1 VKFWF
6 DQAGTGLTGAG
17 EVVVL
22 SRDEVRGCLSEIDP
36 VDVVRTTLA
45 DHDRGQCLL
54 PAEAYLRW
62 KNSKG
67 AYTRS
72 IGMPGAVRDNYGMK
86 IINASVSN
94 PAAGLER
101 AGGIGL
107 CFDEDTARITTIME
121 AGLLSAVRTAA
132 VSAVGVDATGYS
144 EATSLTIVG
153 CGAQGRM
160 HAALLTRRLPGLR
173 TVSLYDRSPEAAYQ
187 LAATITRDGLPVTVH
202 SDARTAVAASEI
214 TVFTTTVDEGYVE
227 PDWVRPGAL
236 LVNVSLGDL
245 TDATFLEAAAVYVDD
260 LELVADNPRRPL
272 GRLMAAGLITR
283 PGDAPARQTRPGC
296 ADTPRRID
304 ATLGGL
310 LTGRHTTHGVAT
322 PHVVLNPF
330 GMGVLDVALYGA
342 VATQAHLDGI
352 GSTVHLG

>member
-1 VKFWF
+1 MSDLWF

-17 EVVVL
+17 EVLLL
-22 SRDEVRGCLSEIDP
+22 SRDEVRRCLEEIDP
-36 VDVVRTTLA
+36 VDVIRDTLA
-45 DHDRGQCLL
+45 DHDRGRCQL

-62 KNSKG
+62 DNSQG

-72 IGMPGAVRDNYGMK
+72 IGMPGAVGANYGMK

-107 CFDEDTARITTIME
+107 CFDEETARITTIME

-132 VSAVGVDATGYS
+132 VSAVGVDAAGYT

-160 HAALLTRRLPGLR
+160 HAALLARRLPHLR
-173 TVSLYDRSPEAAYQ
+173 TMSLYDRSVDTAHG
-187 LAATITRDGLPVTVH
+187 LAATITRDDLPVTVH
-202 SDARTAVAASEI
+202 PDARAAVAASEI

-227 PDWVRPGAL
+227 PGWVRPGAL

-245 TDATFLEAAAVYVDD
+245 TNETFLDAAAVYVDD
-260 LELVADNPRRPL
+260 LDLVADNPRRPL
-272 GRLMAAGLITR
+272 GRLMAAGLVTR
-283 PGDAPARQTRPGC
+283 PGDTTGGPARQ
-296 ADTPRRID
+296 ID

-310 LTGRHTTHGVAT
+310 LTGRYTALGVAT

-330 GMGVLDVALYGA
+330 GMGVLDVALYAA
-342 VATQAHLDGI
+342 VATQARRDGI